1 MAKVM
6 VHMNTNDYEKILAI
20 QPMNVRLL
28 FGSYWKG
35 SEGIESTRKM
45 WLVSNSEIKAVKEQ
59 VDHETVWQKQKQD
72 Q

>member
-1 MAKVM
+1 M
-6 VHMNTNDYEKILAI
+6 
-20 QPMNVRLL
+20 
-28 FGSYWKG
+28 SSWKG

-45 WLVSNSEIKAVKEQ
+45 WLVSNSEIKAGKEQ